1 MDLSEKLLKLE
12 TVIGIPVYQDFCTDE
27 NADKYIT
34 YIYQDERP
42 VLCGNNRVLADK
54 CDIYVNLYT
63 PPEFDYFAI
72 KNKIRDY
79 LEENEFV
86 ITSIA
91 SRVEDYK
98 TVKRIRRTT
107 FDCTVAGFR

>member
-1 MDLSEKLLKLE
+1 MDLTEKLLKLE
-12 TVIGIPVYQDFCTDE
+12 AVTGITVYQDFCTDE
-27 NADKYIT
+27 NAKKYIT

-86 ITSIA
+86 ITSTA
-91 SRVEDYK
+91 SKVEDYK
-98 TVKRIRRTT
+98 PAKRIRRTT
-107 FDCTVAGFR
+107 FDCAIAGFR